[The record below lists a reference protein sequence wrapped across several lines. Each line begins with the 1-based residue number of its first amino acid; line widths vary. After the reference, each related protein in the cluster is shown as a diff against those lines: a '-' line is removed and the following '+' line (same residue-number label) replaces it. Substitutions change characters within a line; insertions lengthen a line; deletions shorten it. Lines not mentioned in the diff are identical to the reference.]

1 MMGTLPTT
9 QVKPKP
15 NTHTHKNSRKGG
27 KKKGVQERERESR
40 VNCLVFILRIPTTQY
55 KKPKVRATSIK
66 IKTQHKKK
74 MEKQTKN
81 DKERNYGAGL
91 DVPELRGGE

>member
-1 MMGTLPTT
+1 M
-9 QVKPKP
+9 
-15 NTHTHKNSRKGG
+15 
-27 KKKGVQERERESR
+27 
-40 VNCLVFILRIPTTQY
+40 VFILRIPTNQY

-81 DKERNYGAGL
+81 DKEGNYGAGL
-91 DVPELRGGE
+91 DVPELRGGEWETKGTGELSLQ

>member
-15 NTHTHKNSRKGG
+15 NTHTQKLKKRGQ
-27 KKKGVQERERESR
+27 KKGVQERESR
-40 VNCLVFILRIPTTQY
+40 VNCLVFIHRIPTNQD

-66 IKTQHKKK
+66 IKTQYKNKLKSKQK
-74 MEKQTKN
+74 MTRKGIMVQ
-81 DKERNYGAGL
+81 DL
-91 DVPELRGGE
+91 M

>member
-1 MMGTLPTT
+1 MGTLPTT

-27 KKKGVQERERESR
+27 KKKACKRERESR
-40 VNCLVFILRIPTTQY
+40 VNCLVFILRIPTNQY

>member
-1 MMGTLPTT
+1 MIGTLPTT

-15 NTHTHKNSRKGG
+15 NTHTQKLKKRGQ
-27 KKKGVQERERESR
+27 KKGVQERERESR
-40 VNCLVFILRIPTTQY
+40 VNCLVFILRIPTNQY